1 MTKHNMSS
9 HKKGHTKMLT
19 AVLLITEGK
28 IKPSEKSRTRELG
41 SKWSN
46 LECYVVMK
54 FLEAEGI
61 YYIYSNVGNCP

>member
-1 MTKHNMSS
+1 
-9 HKKGHTKMLT
+9 MLT